1 MWTPFG
7 CLMSYKIRPIISVIC
22 DFTTKSG
29 GIWEG
34 EDELDKRV
42 GVAQEPNVGCLI
54 VEIDGDRTVFACQF
68 GSLSHVSP
76 SVQLAVGAEESS

>member
-1 MWTPFG
+1 MRVARQAPTRAAAG
-7 CLMSYKIRPIISVIC
+7 LVEELKAE
-22 DFTTKSG
+22 G
-29 GIWEG
+29 EEEG

-42 GVAQEPNVGCLI
+42 GVGQEPNVGRLI

-76 SVQLAVGAEESS
+76 SVQMAVGAEESS